1 MTSPHPH
8 PSPDIKGLGGFRRL
22 GWLSIHGQREQDSL
36 SVGSLQRRARHS
48 AALLSALLPLQ
59 KKKEKTSASSFR
71 RSARRI
77 AAGTDC
83 FHAAGLITN
92 VFQRAARERAGVRG
106 AEEHRS
112 LANQKRLTP
121 PSRRKGSFGR
131 SPCFQIKALSKV
143 CAGLFRTQRGASV
156 STPQLTAISPTEIR
170 NLYENKSTEAAAGE
184 WRHGREI
191 RPNETAVYSPGS

>member
-1 MTSPHPH
+1 MTPPPH

-36 SVGSLQRRARHS
+36 SVGSLLRRARHS
-48 AALLSALLPLQ
+48 AALLSALLPLPPP
-59 KKKEKTSASSFR
+59 KKPSASSFR

-77 AAGTDC
+77 TAGTDC

-106 AEEHRS
+106 A
-112 LANQKRLTP
+112 NQKPLTP
-121 PSRRKGSFGR
+121 PSRQKGSCGR

-143 CAGLFRTQRGASV
+143 CAGLFRTERGASV
-156 STPQLTAISPTEIR
+156 STPQLTVISPTEIR
-170 NLYENKSTEAAAGE
+170 NLYKNKSTEAAAGE

-191 RPNETAVYSPGS
+191 RPNEAAVYSPGS